1 MGEDS
6 LVSMQFPS
14 GETPSPSQVP
24 SPPSASQSSAAD
36 DAGSRGHRAS
46 SSGSHSAAPFSI
58 PGVRITSVLGHGG
71 FATVYAGVQDSLQ
84 RPVAVKVDSRPLDD
98 PRNERRFMREVQ
110 AASRISGHPH
120 VVSLVDTGKLPDLRP
135 YLVMELCAGGSLYDL
150 VSRGPTPASDA
161 VALVEAA
168 ASALGA
174 AHAAGVMH
182 RDVKP
187 ANILLDSYGSPRL
200 SDFGIASVQR
210 EGQDP
215 TVTLECLTPDFAAP
229 EAFML
234 AGPGPEGDVWSMGA
248 VLFALL
254 TGRGPRRG
262 PDGVQRSL
270 PEIVRSLDE
279 PLNLNDPNVP
289 ELLLPV
295 LSKAMAPDP
304 RDRYRNGTELT
315 DALGQVRE
323 HLGTG
328 NLAVGGPVTS
338 LQLVD
343 AGLVPSPA
351 PSASGHSAGS
361 VSSGGPVSPSSGYPP
376 MTSSAVS
383 GPSAGSAH
391 SARSARSA
399 QSAPSAD
406 SGRPG
411 HYEQLS
417 MPVSSP
423 ESVNVSPGRS
433 AGTGAG
439 RSNRL
444 TTRER
449 RQIGLRAGFVG
460 AVVGLVIGLGAG
472 WMAGVWLA
480 PTVSTVRAD
489 SSAGATGSGAGAS
502 AQSSSSGQD
511 VASTPP
517 HPVGTC
523 LAGTTSISGQTTAR
537 KVDCNEPHSW
547 EVYQVGTLAES
558 TSGSTDDDLAS
569 DPNVQST
576 CTSQA
581 AQQYGAANPS
591 TSVLGPGEA
600 GWNAGKRGF
609 SCIASDLKGGQR
621 TSSYAG

>member
-1 MGEDS
+1 M
-6 LVSMQFPS
+6 
-14 GETPSPSQVP
+14 
-24 SPPSASQSSAAD
+24 
-36 DAGSRGHRAS
+36 
-46 SSGSHSAAPFSI
+46 
-58 PGVRITSVLGHGG
+58 LGRGG
-71 FATVYAGVQDSLQ
+71 FATVYAGVQDSLE

-200 SDFGIASVQR
+200 SDFGIAAVQR

-234 AGPGPEGDVWSMGA
+234 ASPGPEGDVWSMGA

-270 PEIVRSLDE
+270 PEIVRSLDD
-279 PLNLNDPNVP
+279 PLDLTDPNVP
-289 ELLLPV
+289 EVLLP
-295 LSKAMAPDP
+295 LLGKAMAPDP
-304 RDRYRNGTELT
+304 KHRYRNGTELT
-315 DALGQVRE
+315 GALGQIRE
-323 HLGTG
+323 YLGTG

-338 LQLVD
+338 LRLVE
-343 AGLVPSPA
+343 AGLAPPPRSEEAGSPDSYA
-351 PSASGHSAGS
+351 PSSASQRAASDSVFPVRPAGS
-361 VSSGGPVSPSSGYPP
+361 SGSAASAPSIVSGGPE
-376 MTSSAVS
+376 
-383 GPSAGSAH
+383 
-391 SARSARSA
+391 RSEKALLNAPVSA
-399 QSAPSAD
+399 QRSQSLRL
-406 SGRPG
+406 SG
-411 HYEQLS
+411 
-417 MPVSSP
+417 
-423 ESVNVSPGRS
+423 
-433 AGTGAG
+433 
-439 RSNRL
+439 
-444 TTRER
+444 RER
-449 RQIGLRAGFVG
+449 RRITLRSAAIGAI
-460 AVVGLVIGLGAG
+460 VGLVVGLGAG
-472 WMAGVWLA
+472 WVAGARLA
-480 PTVSTVRAD
+480 PAASATRA
-489 SSAGATGSGAGAS
+489 SGAAS
-502 AQSSSSGQD
+502 QPSSSGQD
-511 VASTPP
+511 NASTPP

-537 KVDCNEPHSW
+537 KVSCNEPHSW

-558 TSGSTDDDLAS
+558 TSGSSDDDLAA
-569 DPNVQST
+569 DPNVQAT
-576 CTSQA
+576 CTAQA
-581 AQQYGAANPS
+581 AQQYGAADPS

-609 SCIASDLKGGQR
+609 SCIASDKGGQR

>member
-1 MGEDS
+1 MCDPESGSSASFHESPKMGEYS
-6 LVSMQFPS
+6 SVSMQFPS
-14 GETPSPSQVP
+14 GQASAPPWPAPP
-24 SPPSASQSSAAD
+24 SPPHSQAASPHSPAAAE
-36 DAGSRGHRAS
+36 AGSGG
-46 SSGSHSAAPFSI
+46 SSGSRSAAPFSI
-58 PGVRITSVLGHGG
+58 PGVRITSVLGRGG
-71 FATVYAGVQDSLQ
+71 FATVYAGVQDSLE

-200 SDFGIASVQR
+200 SDFGIAAVQR

-234 AGPGPEGDVWSMGA
+234 ASPGPEGDVWSMGA

-270 PEIVRSLDE
+270 PEIVRSLDN
-279 PLNLNDPNVP
+279 PLNLTDPNVP
-289 ELLLPV
+289 ELLLPI

-304 RDRYRNGTELT
+304 THRFRNGTELT
-315 DALGQVRE
+315 EALGQIRE
-323 HLGTG
+323 ALGTG
-328 NLAVGGPVTS
+328 NLAVRGPVTS
-338 LQLVD
+338 LRLVEAGLAPPPRSEEAGSPSSYAPSSASQWAPSD
-343 AGLVPSPA
+343 SVFPVRPTGSSGSAASAPSIVSGGLERSDKALLNAPVSAQRSQSLRLSGRERRRITLRSAAVGAVAGLV
-351 PSASGHSAGS
+351 
-361 VSSGGPVSPSSGYPP
+361 V
-376 MTSSAVS
+376 
-383 GPSAGSAH
+383 
-391 SARSARSA
+391 
-399 QSAPSAD
+399 
-406 SGRPG
+406 
-411 HYEQLS
+411 
-417 MPVSSP
+417 
-423 ESVNVSPGRS
+423 
-433 AGTGAG
+433 
-439 RSNRL
+439 
-444 TTRER
+444 
-449 RQIGLRAGFVG
+449 
-460 AVVGLVIGLGAG
+460 GLGAG
-472 WMAGVWLA
+472 WVAGARLA
-480 PTVSTVRAD
+480 PAAS
-489 SSAGATGSGAGAS
+489 ATGPSGAVS
-502 AQSSSSGQD
+502 QPSSSGQD
-511 VASTPP
+511 NASTPP
-517 HPVGTC
+517 YPVGTC

-537 KVDCNEPHSW
+537 KVSCNEPHSW

-558 TSGSTDDDLAS
+558 TSGSSDDDLAA
-569 DPNVQST
+569 DPNVQAT
-576 CTSQA
+576 CTAQA
-581 AQQYGAANPS
+581 AQQYGAADPS

-609 SCIASDLKGGQR
+609 SCIASDKDGQR

>member
-1 MGEDS
+1 
-6 LVSMQFPS
+6 MQFPS
-14 GETPSPSQVP
+14 GETAPSSQ
-24 SPPSASQSSAAD
+24 PPSASQSSAAPTT
-36 DAGSRGHRAS
+36 GSRR
-46 SSGSHSAAPFSI
+46 SGNEHSAAPFSV
-58 PGVRITSVLGHGG
+58 PGVRITSVLGRGG
-71 FATVYAGVQDSLQ
+71 FATVYAGVQDSLE

-150 VSRGPTPASDA
+150 VSRGSTPASDA

-234 AGPGPEGDVWSMGA
+234 TSPGPEGDVWSMGA
-248 VLFALL
+248 VLFSLL

-270 PEIVRSLDE
+270 PEIVRSLDA
-279 PLNLNDPNVP
+279 PLNLSDPNVP
-289 ELLLPV
+289 EILLPV

-304 RDRYRNGTELT
+304 ADRYRNGTELT
-315 DALGQVRE
+315 GALGQVRE
-323 HLGTG
+323 QLGTG

-338 LQLVD
+338 LQLVE
-343 AGLVPSPA
+343 AGLA
-351 PSASGHSAGS
+351 PPPGRNVSAQ
-361 VSSGGPVSPSSGYPP
+361 
-376 MTSSAVS
+376 
-383 GPSAGSAH
+383 
-391 SARSARSA
+391 SARSA
-399 QSAPSAD
+399 QSAPSSL
-406 SGRPG
+406 SGQLEY
-411 HYEQLS
+411 YEQSS

-423 ESVNVSPGRS
+423 DSLNASLSG
-433 AGTGAG
+433 AGVTGAG
-439 RSNRL
+439 RSIRI
-444 TTRER
+444 TKRER
-449 RQIGLRAGFVG
+449 RQIGLRAGIVG
-460 AVVGLVIGLGAG
+460 AVVGLVIGLVAG
-472 WMAGVWLA
+472 WMAGTWLA
-480 PTVSTVRAD
+480 PAVSTARTGA
-489 SSAGATGSGAGAS
+489 SAGASGAASGAGAS
-502 AQSSSSGQD
+502 HSSPSGQD
-511 VASTPP
+511 TSTPP

-523 LAGTTSISGQTTAR
+523 LAGTTSVSGQTTAR

-547 EVYQVGTLAES
+547 EVYEVGTLAES
-558 TSGSTDDDLAS
+558 TTGSSDDDLAA
-569 DPNVQST
+569 DPNVQNT

-581 AQQYGAANPS
+581 AKQYGAANPS

-600 GWNAGKRGF
+600 GWNAGRRGF

>member
-1 MGEDS
+1 M
-6 LVSMQFPS
+6 SMQSFS
-14 GETPSPSQVP
+14 GDPHP
-24 SPPSASQSSAAD
+24 PPSSVPHAASQAPVS
-36 DAGSRGHRAS
+36 AGSGPH
-46 SSGSHSAAPFSI
+46 GSAGTHSAAPFSI
-58 PGVRITSVLGHGG
+58 PGVRITSVLGRGG
-71 FATVYAGVQDSLQ
+71 FATVYAGVQDSLE
-84 RPVAVKVDSRPLDD
+84 RPVAIKVDSRPLDD

-182 RDVKP
+182 RDIKP

-234 AGPGPEGDVWSMGA
+234 ASPGPEGDVWSMGA

-270 PEIVRSLDE
+270 PAIVRSLDE
-279 PLNLNDPNVP
+279 PLNLSDPNVP
-289 ELLLPV
+289 EILLPL
-295 LSKAMAPDP
+295 LSKAMAPEP

-315 DALGQVRE
+315 GALEQIRE
-323 HLGTG
+323 QLGTG
-328 NLAVGGPVTS
+328 NLAIGGPVTS
-338 LQLVD
+338 LQLVE
-343 AGLVPSPA
+343 AGLVPQSGRSV
-351 PSASGHSAGS
+351 SARSAGS
-361 VSSGGPVSPSSGYPP
+361 ASPGSPLSPPSGYL
-376 MTSSAVS
+376 SGASGALS
-383 GPSAGSAH
+383 GPSAGSSH
-391 SARSARSA
+391 SA
-399 QSAPSAD
+399 QSAPSAI
-406 SGRPG
+406 SGYLERYDQSP
-411 HYEQLS
+411 
-417 MPVSSP
+417 MPMSSP
-423 ESVNVSPGRS
+423 DSLNASSSGSVRV
-433 AGTGAG
+433 GAG
-439 RSNRL
+439 RSLRL
-444 TTRER
+444 TARER
-449 RQIGLRAGFVG
+449 RQISLRAGAVG
-460 AVVGLVIGLGAG
+460 AIVGLVIGLGSGWIAG
-472 WMAGVWLA
+472 AWLA
-480 PTVSTVRAD
+480 PAVTTAKAGSST
-489 SSAGATGSGAGAS
+489 GTS
-502 AQSSSSGQD
+502 AQSSPSGHN

-523 LAGTTSISGQTTAR
+523 LAGTPSVSGQTTAR

-558 TSGSTDDDLAS
+558 TSGSSDDDLAS
-569 DPNVQST
+569 DPNVQAT

-600 GWNAGKRGF
+600 GWSSGERGF

>member
-1 MGEDS
+1 MGEYS
-6 LVSMQFPS
+6 SVSMQFPS
-14 GETPSPSQVP
+14 GGALPPHLAPSPALP
-24 SPPSASQSSAAD
+24 SSAPSQAPSSHSPHSPAA
-36 DAGSRGHRAS
+36 AGTG
-46 SSGSHSAAPFSI
+46 SGGSDGSGSAAPFSI
-58 PGVRITSVLGHGG
+58 PGVRITSVLGRGG
-71 FATVYAGVQDSLQ
+71 FATVYAGVQDSLE

-234 AGPGPEGDVWSMGA
+234 ASPGPEGDVWSMGA

-270 PEIVRSLDE
+270 PEIVRSLDD
-279 PLNLNDPNVP
+279 PLDLNDPNVP
-289 ELLLPV
+289 EILLPI

-304 RDRYRNGTELT
+304 QHRYRNGTELT
-315 DALGQVRE
+315 GALGQIRE

-328 NLAVGGPVTS
+328 NLAIGGPVTS
-338 LQLVD
+338 LQLVE
-343 AGLVPSPA
+343 AGLVPLPSGQQAGSPDSYA
-351 PSASGHSAGS
+351 PSGASQWASSDS
-361 VSSGGPVSPSSGYPP
+361 VFPVRATGSSG
-376 MTSSAVS
+376 SAASAASIVS
-383 GPSAGSAH
+383 GGLEHSEKALMNAPIPAQPS
-391 SARSARSA
+391 
-399 QSAPSAD
+399 QSM
-406 SGRPG
+406 R
-411 HYEQLS
+411 LS
-417 MPVSSP
+417 
-423 ESVNVSPGRS
+423 N
-433 AGTGAG
+433 
-439 RSNRL
+439 
-444 TTRER
+444 RER
-449 RQIGLRAGFVG
+449 RQIGLRSAAIG
-460 AVVGLVIGLGAG
+460 AVIGLVVGLSAG
-472 WMAGVWLA
+472 WVAGARLA
-480 PTVSTVRAD
+480 PAA
-489 SSAGATGSGAGAS
+489 SAAGAS
-502 AQSSSSGQD
+502 SGTTASGAVSQSSSSGQD
-511 VASTPP
+511 NASVPP

-537 KVDCNEPHSW
+537 KASCNEPHSW

-558 TSGSTDDDLAS
+558 TSGSSDDDLAA
-569 DPNVQST
+569 DPNVQAT
-576 CTSQA
+576 CTAQA
-581 AQQYGAANPS
+581 AQQYGAADPN

-609 SCIASDLKGGQR
+609 SCIASDKSGQR
-621 TSSYAG
+621 TSPYPG

>member
-1 MGEDS
+1 MPRHGTDCAIQIRVVGVLSRFPKMGKMGEYS
-6 LVSMQFPS
+6 SVSMQFPS
-14 GETPSPSQVP
+14 GQAPPPLASSPTP
-24 SPPSASQSSAAD
+24 PPPAPSQSSSSRSPAP
-36 DAGSRGHRAS
+36 AGTGSGG

-58 PGVRITSVLGHGG
+58 PGVRITSVLGRGG
-71 FATVYAGVQDSLQ
+71 FATVYAGVQDSLE

-161 VALVEAA
+161 VALVEAV

-182 RDVKP
+182 RDIKP

-200 SDFGIASVQR
+200 SDFGIAAVQR

-234 AGPGPEGDVWSMGA
+234 ASPGPEGDVWSMGA

-270 PEIVRSLDE
+270 PEIVRSLDD
-279 PLNLNDPNVP
+279 PLDLSDPHVP
-289 ELLLPV
+289 EVLLPL

-304 RDRYRNGTELT
+304 QHRFRNGTELT
-315 DALGQVRE
+315 GALGQLRE
-323 HLGTG
+323 QLGTG

-338 LQLVD
+338 LRLVE
-343 AGLVPSPA
+343 AGLAPPPLDQRAGSPDSHALRGGPQWSSDSVFPVRAAGSPGSAASVVSGGLERSEKVLTNA
-351 PSASGHSAGS
+351 PS
-361 VSSGGPVSPSSGYPP
+361 
-376 MTSSAVS
+376 
-383 GPSAGSAH
+383 
-391 SARSARSA
+391 SA
-399 QSAPSAD
+399 QPSQ
-406 SGRPG
+406 SLR
-411 HYEQLS
+411 LS
-417 MPVSSP
+417 SS
-423 ESVNVSPGRS
+423 
-433 AGTGAG
+433 
-439 RSNRL
+439 
-444 TTRER
+444 ER
-449 RQIGLRAGFVG
+449 RHVGLRSGAIG
-460 AVVGLVIGLGAG
+460 AVVGLILGLSAG
-472 WMAGVWLA
+472 WVVGARLA
-480 PTVSTVRAD
+480 PAVSATRA
-489 SSAGATGSGAGAS
+489 SAGATASGAAS
-502 AQSSSSGQD
+502 QPSSSGQGN
-511 VASTPP
+511 ASTPP

-537 KVDCNEPHSW
+537 KVSCNEPHSW

-558 TSGSTDDDLAS
+558 TPGSSDDDLAA
-569 DPNVQST
+569 DPNVQAT
-576 CTSQA
+576 CTSEA
-581 AQQYGAANPS
+581 AQQYGASDPS

-609 SCIASDLKGGQR
+609 SCIASDKGGQR

>member
-1 MGEDS
+1 M
-6 LVSMQFPS
+6 
-14 GETPSPSQVP
+14 
-24 SPPSASQSSAAD
+24 
-36 DAGSRGHRAS
+36 
-46 SSGSHSAAPFSI
+46 
-58 PGVRITSVLGHGG
+58 RITSVLGRGG

-168 ASALGA
+168 SSALGA

-289 ELLLPV
+289 EILLPV

-304 RDRYRNGTELT
+304 QDRYRNGIELT
-315 DALGQVRE
+315 EALGQIRE
-323 HLGTG
+323 QLGTG
-328 NLAVGGPVTS
+328 DLAVGGPVTS
-338 LQLVD
+338 LQLVE
-343 AGLVPSPA
+343 AGLVPA
-351 PSASGHSAGS
+351 PTHSAAGHSAGS
-361 VSSGGPVSPSSGYPP
+361 VSPGSPSGSSGAHPP
-376 MTSSAVS
+376 VASSALS
-383 GPSAGSAH
+383 GPSAGSAQ
-391 SARSARSA
+391 AARSA
-399 QSAPSAD
+399 QSAPSAISD
-406 SGRPG
+406 
-411 HYEQLS
+411 QLERYAQS
-417 MPVSSP
+417 PMPVSSP
-423 ESVNVSPGRS
+423 ESLNVSPSGSAAPENGRPV
-433 AGTGAG
+433 
-439 RSNRL
+439 RL

-449 RQIGLRAGFVG
+449 RRIGLRAGFVG

-472 WMAGVWLA
+472 WMAGTWMA
-480 PTVSTVRAD
+480 PTVSTVRA
-489 SSAGATGSGAGAS
+489 GSS

-511 VASTPP
+511 IVSTPP

-523 LAGTTSISGQTTAR
+523 LAGTTSVSGQTTAK

-547 EVYQVGTLAES
+547 EVYRVGTLAES
-558 TSGSTDDDLAS
+558 TSGSSDDDLAS
-569 DPNVQST
+569 DPNVQAT
-576 CTSQA
+576 CTSEA

-600 GWNAGKRGF
+600 GWNAGQRGF

>member
-1 MGEDS
+1 M
-6 LVSMQFPS
+6 
-14 GETPSPSQVP
+14 
-24 SPPSASQSSAAD
+24 
-36 DAGSRGHRAS
+36 DAGSRGS
-46 SSGSHSAAPFSI
+46 SGVPSGSHSAAPFSI
-58 PGVRITSVLGHGG
+58 PGVRITSVLGRGG

-168 ASALGA
+168 SSALGA

-289 ELLLPV
+289 EILLPV

-304 RDRYRNGTELT
+304 QDRYRNGIELT
-315 DALGQVRE
+315 EALGQIRE
-323 HLGTG
+323 QLGTG
-328 NLAVGGPVTS
+328 DLAVGGPVTS
-338 LQLVD
+338 LQLVE
-343 AGLVPSPA
+343 AGLVPA
-351 PSASGHSAGS
+351 PTHSAAGHSAGS
-361 VSSGGPVSPSSGYPP
+361 VSPGSPSGSSGAHPP
-376 MTSSAVS
+376 VASSALS
-383 GPSAGSAH
+383 GPSAGSAQ
-391 SARSARSA
+391 AARSA
-399 QSAPSAD
+399 QSAPSAISD
-406 SGRPG
+406 
-411 HYEQLS
+411 QLERYAQS
-417 MPVSSP
+417 PMPVSSP
-423 ESVNVSPGRS
+423 ESLNVSPSGSAAPENGRPV
-433 AGTGAG
+433 
-439 RSNRL
+439 RL

-449 RQIGLRAGFVG
+449 RRIGLRAGFVG

-472 WMAGVWLA
+472 WMAGTWMA
-480 PTVSTVRAD
+480 PTVSTVRA
-489 SSAGATGSGAGAS
+489 GSS

-511 VASTPP
+511 IVSTPP

-523 LAGTTSISGQTTAR
+523 LAGTTSVSGQTTAK

-547 EVYQVGTLAES
+547 EVYRVGTLAES
-558 TSGSTDDDLAS
+558 TSGSSDDDLAS
-569 DPNVQST
+569 DPNVQAT
-576 CTSQA
+576 CTSEA

-600 GWNAGKRGF
+600 GWNAGQRGF

>member
-1 MGEDS
+1 M
-6 LVSMQFPS
+6 
-14 GETPSPSQVP
+14 
-24 SPPSASQSSAAD
+24 
-36 DAGSRGHRAS
+36 
-46 SSGSHSAAPFSI
+46 
-58 PGVRITSVLGHGG
+58 LGRGG
-71 FATVYAGVQDSLQ
+71 FATVYAGVQDSLE

-210 EGQDP
+210 AGQDP

-234 AGPGPEGDVWSMGA
+234 ASPGPEGDVWSMGA

-270 PEIVRSLDE
+270 PAIVRSLDE
-279 PLNLNDPNVP
+279 PLNLSDPNVP
-289 ELLLPV
+289 EILLPL
-295 LSKAMAPDP
+295 LSKAMAPEP
-304 RDRYRNGTELT
+304 RDRYRNGAELT
-315 DALGQVRE
+315 GALEQVRE
-323 HLGTG
+323 QLGTG
-328 NLAVGGPVTS
+328 NLAIGGPVTS
-338 LQLVD
+338 LQLVE
-343 AGLVPSPA
+343 AGLVPLSNRGV
-351 PSASGHSAGS
+351 SARSAGS
-361 VSSGGPVSPSSGYPP
+361 TSPGSPGGPPSGYLSGA
-376 MTSSAVS
+376 SSALS
-383 GPSAGSAH
+383 GSSAD
-391 SARSARSA
+391 SARSA
-399 QSAPSAD
+399 QSAPSAV
-406 SGRPG
+406 SGYLERYDQSP
-411 HYEQLS
+411 
-417 MPVSSP
+417 MPMSSP
-423 ESVNVSPGRS
+423 DSLSASPSGSVQV
-433 AGTGAG
+433 GAG
-439 RSNRL
+439 QSLRL

-449 RQIGLRAGFVG
+449 RQISLRAGAVG
-460 AVVGLVIGLGAG
+460 AIVGLVIGLGAG
-472 WMAGVWLA
+472 WIAGAWLA
-480 PTVSTVRAD
+480 PALTTARAGSST
-489 SSAGATGSGAGAS
+489 GTS
-502 AQSSSSGQD
+502 AQSSPSGQD

-523 LAGTTSISGQTTAR
+523 LAGTTSVSGQTTAR
-537 KVDCNEPHSW
+537 KVDCSEPHSW

-558 TSGSTDDDLAS
+558 TSGSSDDDLAS
-569 DPNVQST
+569 DPNVQAT

-600 GWNAGKRGF
+600 GWNAGERGF

-621 TSSYAG
+621 TSSYAS

>member
-1 MGEDS
+1 M
-6 LVSMQFPS
+6 SMQSSS
-14 GETPSPSQVP
+14 GEPHPPSPSVP
-24 SPPSASQSSAAD
+24 HSASQPPVS
-36 DAGSRGHRAS
+36 AGSGPRGSA
-46 SSGSHSAAPFSI
+46 GAHSAAPVSI
-58 PGVRITSVLGHGG
+58 PGVRITSVLGRGG
-71 FATVYAGVQDSLQ
+71 FATVYAGVQDSLE

-120 VVSLVDTGKLPDLRP
+120 VVSLVDTGKLLDQRP

-161 VALVEAA
+161 VALAEAA

-210 EGQDP
+210 AGQDP

-234 AGPGPEGDVWSMGA
+234 ASPGPEGDVWSMGA

-270 PEIVRSLDE
+270 PAIVRSLDE
-279 PLNLNDPNVP
+279 PLNLSDPNVP
-289 ELLLPV
+289 EILLPL
-295 LSKAMAPDP
+295 LSKAMAPEP
-304 RDRYRNGTELT
+304 RDRYRNGAELT
-315 DALGQVRE
+315 GALEQVRE
-323 HLGTG
+323 QLGTG
-328 NLAVGGPVTS
+328 NLAIGGPVTS
-338 LQLVD
+338 LQLVE
-343 AGLVPSPA
+343 AGLVPLSNRGV
-351 PSASGHSAGS
+351 SAR
-361 VSSGGPVSPSSGYPP
+361 
-376 MTSSAVS
+376 
-383 GPSAGSAH
+383 SAGSASPGSPDGPPSGYLSGAS
-391 SARSARSA
+391 SALSGSSADSARSA
-399 QSAPSAD
+399 QSAPSAV
-406 SGRPG
+406 SGYLERYDQSP
-411 HYEQLS
+411 
-417 MPVSSP
+417 MPMSSP
-423 ESVNVSPGRS
+423 DSLNASPSGSVQV
-433 AGTGAG
+433 GAG
-439 RSNRL
+439 QSLRL

-449 RQIGLRAGFVG
+449 RQISLRAGAVG
-460 AVVGLVIGLGAG
+460 AIVGLVIGLGAG
-472 WMAGVWLA
+472 WIAGAWLA
-480 PTVSTVRAD
+480 PALTTARAGSST
-489 SSAGATGSGAGAS
+489 GTS
-502 AQSSSSGQD
+502 AQSSPSGQD

-523 LAGTTSISGQTTAR
+523 LAGTTSVSGQTTAR
-537 KVDCNEPHSW
+537 KVDCSEPHSW

-558 TSGSTDDDLAS
+558 TSGSSDDDLAS
-569 DPNVQST
+569 DPNVQAT

-600 GWNAGKRGF
+600 GWSAGERGF

-621 TSSYAG
+621 TSSYAS

>member
-1 MGEDS
+1 
-6 LVSMQFPS
+6 
-14 GETPSPSQVP
+14 
-24 SPPSASQSSAAD
+24 
-36 DAGSRGHRAS
+36 
-46 SSGSHSAAPFSI
+46 
-58 PGVRITSVLGHGG
+58 
-71 FATVYAGVQDSLQ
+71 VQDSLE

-120 VVSLVDTGKLPDLRP
+120 VVSLVDTGKLLDQRP

-161 VALVEAA
+161 VALAEAA

-210 EGQDP
+210 AGQDP

-234 AGPGPEGDVWSMGA
+234 ASPGPEGDVWSMGA

-270 PEIVRSLDE
+270 PAIVRSLDE
-279 PLNLNDPNVP
+279 PLNLSDPNVP
-289 ELLLPV
+289 EILLPL
-295 LSKAMAPDP
+295 LSKAMAPEP
-304 RDRYRNGTELT
+304 RDRYRNGAELT
-315 DALGQVRE
+315 GALEQVRE
-323 HLGTG
+323 QLGTG
-328 NLAVGGPVTS
+328 NLAIGGPVTS
-338 LQLVD
+338 LQLVE
-343 AGLVPSPA
+343 AGLVPLSNRGV
-351 PSASGHSAGS
+351 SAR
-361 VSSGGPVSPSSGYPP
+361 
-376 MTSSAVS
+376 
-383 GPSAGSAH
+383 SAGSASPGSPDGPPSGYLSGAS
-391 SARSARSA
+391 SALFGSSADSARSA
-399 QSAPSAD
+399 QSAPSAI
-406 SGRPG
+406 SGYLERYDQSP
-411 HYEQLS
+411 
-417 MPVSSP
+417 MPMSSP
-423 ESVNVSPGRS
+423 DSLNASPSGSVQV
-433 AGTGAG
+433 GAG
-439 RSNRL
+439 QSLRL

-449 RQIGLRAGFVG
+449 RQISLRAGAVG
-460 AVVGLVIGLGAG
+460 AIVGLVIGLGSGWIAG
-472 WMAGVWLA
+472 AWLA
-480 PTVSTVRAD
+480 PALTTARAGSST
-489 SSAGATGSGAGAS
+489 GTS
-502 AQSSSSGQD
+502 AQSSPSGQD

-523 LAGTTSISGQTTAR
+523 LAGTTSVSGQTTAR
-537 KVDCNEPHSW
+537 KVDCSEPHSW

-558 TSGSTDDDLAS
+558 TSGSSDDDLAS
-569 DPNVQST
+569 DPNVQAT

-600 GWNAGKRGF
+600 GWNAGERGF

-621 TSSYAG
+621 TSSYAS

>member
-1 MGEDS
+1 M
-6 LVSMQFPS
+6 SMQFSS
-14 GETPSPSQVP
+14 GEAPPP
-24 SPPSASQSSAAD
+24 APPPPAPPPPPSANQMSASAASGPRES
-36 DAGSRGHRAS
+36 AGT
-46 SSGSHSAAPFSI
+46 HSAAPFSI
-58 PGVRITSVLGHGG
+58 PGVRIKAVLGRGG
-71 FATVYAGVQDSLQ
+71 FATVYAGVQDSLE

-161 VALVEAA
+161 VALAEAA
-168 ASALGA
+168 ASALSA

-270 PEIVRSLDE
+270 PAIVRSLDE

-304 RDRYRNGTELT
+304 KDRYRNGAELT
-315 DALGQVRE
+315 NALGQVRDQ
-323 HLGTG
+323 LGTG
-328 NLAVGGPVTS
+328 DLAVGGPVTS
-338 LQLVD
+338 LQLVE
-343 AGLVPSPA
+343 AGLA
-351 PSASGHSAGS
+351 PPPPDHKAAAGSAGS
-361 VSSGGPVSPSSGYPP
+361 GSSPLSL
-376 MTSSAVS
+376 SSAHLPGASSALS
-383 GPSAGSAH
+383 GSSAGSAH
-391 SARSARSA
+391 SARSA
-399 QSAPSAD
+399 APAA
-406 SGRPG
+406 PG
-411 HYEQLS
+411 WLEQYEQPP
-417 MPVSSP
+417 MPMASPDSLNASASSP
-423 ESVNVSPGRS
+423 VA
-433 AGTGAG
+433 AGTS
-439 RSNRL
+439 RSLRL
-444 TTRER
+444 TARER
-449 RQIGLRAGFVG
+449 RQISLRAGALG
-460 AVVGLVIGLGAG
+460 AAAGLFIGLGTA
-472 WMAGVWLA
+472 WLA
-480 PTVSTVRAD
+480 GAWLTPTTGTDGTGST
-489 SSAGATGSGAGAS
+489 GATGAASGAGALTTS
-502 AQSSSSGQD
+502 PTASDQD
-511 VASTPP
+511 VASIPP
-517 HPVGTC
+517 HPVGSC
-523 LAGTTSISGQTTAR
+523 LTGTTSISGQTTAR

-558 TSGSTDDDLAS
+558 TTGSSDDDLAS
-569 DPNVQST
+569 DPNVRST
-576 CTSQA
+576 CTPEA
-581 AQQYGAANPS
+581 AQQYGAVNPS

-600 GWNAGKRGF
+600 GWNAGRRGF
-609 SCIASDLKGGQR
+609 SCIAADQKGGQR
-621 TSSYAG
+621 TSSYAS

>member
-1 MGEDS
+1 M
-6 LVSMQFPS
+6 
-14 GETPSPSQVP
+14 
-24 SPPSASQSSAAD
+24 
-36 DAGSRGHRAS
+36 
-46 SSGSHSAAPFSI
+46 
-58 PGVRITSVLGHGG
+58 LGRGG
-71 FATVYAGVQDSLQ
+71 FATVYAGVQDSLE

-210 EGQDP
+210 AGQDP

-234 AGPGPEGDVWSMGA
+234 ASPGPEGDVWSMGA

-270 PEIVRSLDE
+270 PAIVRSLDE
-279 PLNLNDPNVP
+279 PLNLSDPNVP
-289 ELLLPV
+289 EILLPL
-295 LSKAMAPDP
+295 LSKAMAPEP
-304 RDRYRNGTELT
+304 RDRYRNGAELT
-315 DALGQVRE
+315 GALEQVRE
-323 HLGTG
+323 QLGTG
-328 NLAVGGPVTS
+328 NLAIGGPVTS
-338 LQLVD
+338 LQLVE
-343 AGLVPSPA
+343 AGLVPLSNRGV
-351 PSASGHSAGS
+351 SARSAGS
-361 VSSGGPVSPSSGYPP
+361 TSPGSPDGPPSGYLSGA
-376 MTSSAVS
+376 SSALS
-383 GPSAGSAH
+383 GSSAD
-391 SARSARSA
+391 SARSA
-399 QSAPSAD
+399 QSAPSAV
-406 SGRPG
+406 SGYLERYDQSP
-411 HYEQLS
+411 
-417 MPVSSP
+417 MPMSSP
-423 ESVNVSPGRS
+423 DSLNASPSGSVQL
-433 AGTGAG
+433 GAG
-439 RSNRL
+439 QSLRL

-449 RQIGLRAGFVG
+449 RQISLRAGAVG
-460 AVVGLVIGLGAG
+460 AIVGLVIGLGAG
-472 WMAGVWLA
+472 WIAGAWLA
-480 PTVSTVRAD
+480 PALTTARAGSST
-489 SSAGATGSGAGAS
+489 GTS
-502 AQSSSSGQD
+502 AQSSPSGQD

-523 LAGTTSISGQTTAR
+523 LAGTTSVSGQTTAR
-537 KVDCNEPHSW
+537 KVDCSEPHSW

-558 TSGSTDDDLAS
+558 TSGSSDDDLAS
-569 DPNVQST
+569 DPNVQAT

-600 GWNAGKRGF
+600 GWNAGERGF

-621 TSSYAG
+621 TSSYAS

>member
-1 MGEDS
+1 M
-6 LVSMQFPS
+6 SMQFSS
-14 GETPSPSQVP
+14 GDAPPP
-24 SPPSASQSSAAD
+24 PAPPPPPSANQLSASSA
-36 DAGSRGHRAS
+36 
-46 SSGSHSAAPFSI
+46 SGPRESTSTHSAAPFSI
-58 PGVRITSVLGHGG
+58 PGVRIKSVLGRGG
-71 FATVYAGVQDSLQ
+71 FATVYAGVQDSLE

-150 VSRGPTPASDA
+150 VSRGTTPASDA

-168 ASALGA
+168 ASALSA

-182 RDVKP
+182 RDIKP

-234 AGPGPEGDVWSMGA
+234 ASPGPEGDVWSMGA

-270 PEIVRSLDE
+270 PAIVRSLDE

-304 RDRYRNGTELT
+304 KDRYRNGTELT
-315 DALGQVRE
+315 NALGQVRDQ
-323 HLGTG
+323 LGTG
-328 NLAVGGPVTS
+328 DLAVGGPVTS
-338 LQLVD
+338 LQLVE
-343 AGLVPSPA
+343 AGLA
-351 PSASGHSAGS
+351 PPPPDHGVSDSAGS
-361 VSSGGPVSPSSGYPP
+361 GSSPLNLSNTHLPG
-376 MTSSAVS
+376 VS
-383 GPSAGSAH
+383 GALSGSSAGSAH
-391 SARSARSA
+391 SARSA
-399 QSAPSAD
+399 APAA
-406 SGRPG
+406 SGWL
-411 HYEQLS
+411 EQHEQPP
-417 MPVSSP
+417 MPMA
-423 ESVNVSPGRS
+423 SPGS
-433 AGTGAG
+433 LNASANSPIAAGTG
-439 RSNRL
+439 RSLRL
-444 TTRER
+444 TARER
-449 RQIGLRAGFVG
+449 RQIGLRAGALG
-460 AVVGLVIGLGAG
+460 AAAGLFIGLGA
-472 WMAGVWLA
+472 AWLTGIWLT
-480 PTVSTVRAD
+480 PTT
-489 SSAGATGSGAGAS
+489 GATGAASSTEAS
-502 AQSSSSGQD
+502 AGHTSSGQD

-517 HPVGTC
+517 HPVGSC
-523 LAGTTSISGQTTAR
+523 LTGTTSISGQTTAR

-547 EVYQVGTLAES
+547 EVFQVGTLAES
-558 TSGSTDDDLAS
+558 TTGSSDDDLAS
-569 DPNVQST
+569 DPNVRST
-576 CTSQA
+576 CTPEA
-581 AQQYGAANPS
+581 AQQYGAVNPS

-609 SCIASDLKGGQR
+609 SCIASDQKGGQR
-621 TSSYAG
+621 TSSYAS

>member
-1 MGEDS
+1 MRSGSRSPASFHDSPKMGEYS
-6 LVSMQFPS
+6 SVSMQFPS
-14 GETPSPSQVP
+14 GQASAPPCP
-24 SPPSASQSSAAD
+24 ASPPPPSSQASASHSPAAAG
-36 DAGSRGHRAS
+36 AGSGS
-46 SSGSHSAAPFSI
+46 SSGSRSAAPFSI
-58 PGVRITSVLGHGG
+58 PGVRITSVLGRGG
-71 FATVYAGVQDSLQ
+71 FATVYAGVQDSLE

-174 AHAAGVMH
+174 AHAAGVTH

-200 SDFGIASVQR
+200 SDFGIAAVQR

-234 AGPGPEGDVWSMGA
+234 ASPGPEGDVWSMGA

-262 PDGVQRSL
+262 RDGVQRSL
-270 PEIVRSLDE
+270 PEIVRSLDD
-279 PLNLNDPNVP
+279 PLDLTDPNVP
-289 ELLLPV
+289 EILLPI

-304 RDRYRNGTELT
+304 THRYRNGTELT
-315 DALGQVRE
+315 GALGQIRE
-323 HLGTG
+323 ALGTG

-338 LQLVD
+338 LRLVE
-343 AGLVPSPA
+343 AGLAPPPHSEEAGSPDSYA
-351 PSASGHSAGS
+351 PSGASQWAASDS
-361 VSSGGPVSPSSGYPP
+361 VFPVRPTGSSG
-376 MTSSAVS
+376 SA
-383 GPSAGSAH
+383 A
-391 SARSARSA
+391 
-399 QSAPSAD
+399 SAPSIV
-406 SGRPG
+406 SGGLERSDKALLNAPVSAQQSQSL
-411 HYEQLS
+411 QLS
-417 MPVSSP
+417 S
-423 ESVNVSPGRS
+423 
-433 AGTGAG
+433 
-439 RSNRL
+439 
-444 TTRER
+444 RER
-449 RQIGLRAGFVG
+449 RRTALRSAAIG
-460 AVVGLVIGLGAG
+460 AVVGLVVGLSAG
-472 WMAGVWLA
+472 WVAGARLA
-480 PTVSTVRAD
+480 PAASATRA
-489 SSAGATGSGAGAS
+489 SGAVS
-502 AQSSSSGQD
+502 QPSSSSQD
-511 VASTPP
+511 NSSTPP

-537 KVDCNEPHSW
+537 KVSCNEPHSW
-547 EVYQVGTLAES
+547 EVFQVGTLAES
-558 TSGSTDDDLAS
+558 TSGSSDDDLAA
-569 DPNVQST
+569 DPNVQAA
-576 CTSQA
+576 CTAQA
-581 AQQYGAANPS
+581 AQQYGASDPN

-609 SCIASDLKGGQR
+609 SCIASDKDGQR

>member
-1 MGEDS
+1 M
-6 LVSMQFPS
+6 SMQFSS
-14 GETPSPSQVP
+14 GDAPPP
-24 SPPSASQSSAAD
+24 PAPPPPPSANQLSASSA
-36 DAGSRGHRAS
+36 
-46 SSGSHSAAPFSI
+46 SGPRESTSTHSAAPFSI
-58 PGVRITSVLGHGG
+58 PGVRIKSVLGRGG
-71 FATVYAGVQDSLQ
+71 FATVYAGVQDSLE

-168 ASALGA
+168 ASALSA

-182 RDVKP
+182 RDIKP

-234 AGPGPEGDVWSMGA
+234 ASPGPEGDVWSMGA

-270 PEIVRSLDE
+270 PEIVRSLDD
-279 PLNLNDPNVP
+279 PLDLSDPHVP
-289 ELLLPV
+289 EVLLPL

-304 RDRYRNGTELT
+304 EHRFRDGTELT
-315 DALGQVRE
+315 GALGQIRE
-323 HLGTG
+323 QLGTG

-338 LQLVD
+338 LRLVE
-343 AGLVPSPA
+343 AGLA
-351 PSASGHSAGS
+351 PSQPDQRTGSPDSDARSVAAQRPSSDSVFPVRAAGS
-361 VSSGGPVSPSSGYPP
+361 S
-376 MTSSAVS
+376 
-383 GPSAGSAH
+383 GSA
-391 SARSARSA
+391 A
-399 QSAPSAD
+399 SAPSVV
-406 SGRPG
+406 SGGLEPSEKALVNAPASAQPSQSMR
-411 HYEQLS
+411 LS
-417 MPVSSP
+417 
-423 ESVNVSPGRS
+423 G
-433 AGTGAG
+433 
-439 RSNRL
+439 
-444 TTRER
+444 RER
-449 RQIGLRAGFVG
+449 RQAGLRSGAIG
-460 AVVGLVIGLGAG
+460 AVVGLVVGLSAG
-472 WMAGVWLA
+472 WVAGARLA
-480 PTVSTVRAD
+480 PA
-489 SSAGATGSGAGAS
+489 AS
-502 AQSSSSGQD
+502 ATRAPSAASQSSSSGQD
-511 VASTPP
+511 VVSTPP

-537 KVDCNEPHSW
+537 KVSCNEPHSW

-558 TSGSTDDDLAS
+558 TSGSSDDDLAA
-569 DPNVQST
+569 DLNVQAT
-576 CTSQA
+576 CTSEA
-581 AQQYGAANPS
+581 AQQYGASDPS

-609 SCIASDLKGGQR
+609 SCIASDKSGQR

>member
-1 MGEDS
+1 MGEYS
-6 LVSMQFPS
+6 SVSMQFPS
-14 GETPSPSQVP
+14 GQAPPP
-24 SPPSASQSSAAD
+24 PWPASPPPPLSQ
-36 DAGSRGHRAS
+36 AS
-46 SSGSHSAAPFSI
+46 SSHSPAAEGTGSAGSSGSRNAAPFSI
-58 PGVRITSVLGHGG
+58 PGVRITSVLGRGG
-71 FATVYAGVQDSLQ
+71 FATVYAGVQDSLE

-200 SDFGIASVQR
+200 SDFGIAAVQR

-234 AGPGPEGDVWSMGA
+234 ASPGPEGDVWSMGA

-270 PEIVRSLDE
+270 PEIVRSLDN
-279 PLNLNDPNVP
+279 PLNLTDPNVP
-289 ELLLPV
+289 ELLLPI
-295 LSKAMAPDP
+295 LSKAMDPDP
-304 RDRYRNGTELT
+304 THRFRNGTELT
-315 DALGQVRE
+315 EALGQIRE
-323 HLGTG
+323 ALGTG
-328 NLAVGGPVTS
+328 NLAVRGPVTS
-338 LQLVD
+338 LRLVEAGLAPPPRSEEAGSPSSYAPSSASQWAPSD
-343 AGLVPSPA
+343 SVFPVRPTGSSGSAASAPSIVSGGLDRSDKALLNAPVSAQRSQSLRLSGRERRRITLRSAAVGAVAGLV
-351 PSASGHSAGS
+351 
-361 VSSGGPVSPSSGYPP
+361 V
-376 MTSSAVS
+376 
-383 GPSAGSAH
+383 
-391 SARSARSA
+391 
-399 QSAPSAD
+399 
-406 SGRPG
+406 
-411 HYEQLS
+411 
-417 MPVSSP
+417 
-423 ESVNVSPGRS
+423 
-433 AGTGAG
+433 
-439 RSNRL
+439 
-444 TTRER
+444 
-449 RQIGLRAGFVG
+449 
-460 AVVGLVIGLGAG
+460 GLGAG
-472 WMAGVWLA
+472 WVAGARLA
-480 PTVSTVRAD
+480 PAAS
-489 SSAGATGSGAGAS
+489 ATGPSGAVS
-502 AQSSSSGQD
+502 QPSSSGQD
-511 VASTPP
+511 NASTPP
-517 HPVGTC
+517 YPVGTC

-537 KVDCNEPHSW
+537 KVSCNEPHSW
-547 EVYQVGTLAES
+547 EVYRVGTLAES
-558 TSGSTDDDLAS
+558 TSGSSDDDLAA
-569 DPNVQST
+569 DPNVQAT
-576 CTSQA
+576 CTVQA
-581 AQQYGAANPS
+581 AQQYGAADPS

-609 SCIASDLKGGQR
+609 SCIASDKGGQR

>member
-1 MGEDS
+1 M
-6 LVSMQFPS
+6 SMQSPS
-14 GETPSPSQVP
+14 GESPLPSPASAP
-24 SPPSASQSSAAD
+24 NAPSAGQASAVETP
-36 DAGSRGHRAS
+36 GSPG
-46 SSGSHSAAPFSI
+46 SGGTHSAAPFSL
-58 PGVRITSVLGHGG
+58 PGVRITSVLGRGG
-71 FATVYAGVQDSLQ
+71 FATVYAGVQDSLE

-135 YLVMELCAGGSLYDL
+135 YLVMELCSGGSLYDL

-161 VALVEAA
+161 VALVQAA

-174 AHAAGVMH
+174 AHAAGVTH

-234 AGPGPEGDVWSMGA
+234 ARPGPEGDVWSMGA

-254 TGRGPRRG
+254 TGRSPRRG

-289 ELLLPV
+289 DLLLPV

-304 RDRYRNGTELT
+304 KDRFRNGAELT
-315 DALGQVRE
+315 SALERLRE
-323 HLGTG
+323 QLGTG

-343 AGLVPSPA
+343 AGLASPSGHRA
-351 PSASGHSAGS
+351 VGSIGSNSLAGALSQPSAD
-361 VSSGGPVSPSSGYPP
+361 
-376 MTSSAVS
+376 
-383 GPSAGSAH
+383 
-391 SARSARSA
+391 SARSAHSVRSA
-399 QSAPSAD
+399 
-406 SGRPG
+406 
-411 HYEQLS
+411 
-417 MPVSSP
+417 VS
-423 ESVNVSPGRS
+423 VD
-433 AGTGAG
+433 
-439 RSNRL
+439 SNRL
-444 TTRER
+444 EHSGGAPMLLSSPDSFPLNSPASVDTSASLRLSTRER
-449 RQIGLRAGFVG
+449 RQIGLRVG
-460 AVVGLVIGLGAG
+460 AVGTVVGLVIGLGAG
-472 WMAGVWLA
+472 WMAGARLA
-480 PTVSTVRAD
+480 HTAGTAG
-489 SSAGATGSGAGAS
+489 AGATAAAS
-502 AQSSSSGQD
+502 APGSSSPPSPSNQD
-511 VASTPP
+511 IVSTPP

-523 LAGTTSISGQTTAR
+523 LAGTTSISGQTTAK
-537 KVDCNEPHSW
+537 KVDCDEPHSW
-547 EVYQVGTLAES
+547 EVYQVGTLAET
-558 TSGSTDDDLAS
+558 TSGSSDDDLAS
-569 DPNVQST
+569 DPNVQAT

>member
-1 MGEDS
+1 
-6 LVSMQFPS
+6 
-14 GETPSPSQVP
+14 
-24 SPPSASQSSAAD
+24 
-36 DAGSRGHRAS
+36 
-46 SSGSHSAAPFSI
+46 
-58 PGVRITSVLGHGG
+58 
-71 FATVYAGVQDSLQ
+71 VQDSLE

-120 VVSLVDTGKLPDLRP
+120 VVSLVDTGKLLDQRP

-161 VALVEAA
+161 VALAEAA

-210 EGQDP
+210 AGQDP

-234 AGPGPEGDVWSMGA
+234 ASPGPEGDVWSMGA

-270 PEIVRSLDE
+270 PAIVRSLDE
-279 PLNLNDPNVP
+279 PLNLSDPNVP
-289 ELLLPV
+289 EILLPL
-295 LSKAMAPDP
+295 LSKAMAPEP
-304 RDRYRNGTELT
+304 RDRYRNGAELT
-315 DALGQVRE
+315 GALEQVRE
-323 HLGTG
+323 QLGTG
-328 NLAVGGPVTS
+328 NLAIGGPVTS
-338 LQLVD
+338 LQLVE
-343 AGLVPSPA
+343 AGLVPLSNRGV
-351 PSASGHSAGS
+351 SAR
-361 VSSGGPVSPSSGYPP
+361 
-376 MTSSAVS
+376 
-383 GPSAGSAH
+383 SAGSASPGSPDSPLSGYLSGAS
-391 SARSARSA
+391 SALSGSSADSARSA
-399 QSAPSAD
+399 QSAPSAI
-406 SGRPG
+406 SGYLERYDQSP
-411 HYEQLS
+411 
-417 MPVSSP
+417 MPMSSP
-423 ESVNVSPGRS
+423 DSLNASPSGSVQV
-433 AGTGAG
+433 GAG
-439 RSNRL
+439 QSLRL

-449 RQIGLRAGFVG
+449 RQISLRAGAVG
-460 AVVGLVIGLGAG
+460 AIVGLVIGLGAG
-472 WMAGVWLA
+472 WIAGAWLA
-480 PTVSTVRAD
+480 PALTTARAGSST
-489 SSAGATGSGAGAS
+489 GTS
-502 AQSSSSGQD
+502 AQSSPSGQD

-523 LAGTTSISGQTTAR
+523 LAGTTSVSGQTTAK
-537 KVDCNEPHSW
+537 KVDCSEPHSW

-558 TSGSTDDDLAS
+558 TSGSSDDDLAS
-569 DPNVQST
+569 DPNVQAT

-600 GWNAGKRGF
+600 GWIAGERGF

-621 TSSYAG
+621 TSSYAS

>member
-1 MGEDS
+1 M
-6 LVSMQFPS
+6 
-14 GETPSPSQVP
+14 
-24 SPPSASQSSAAD
+24 
-36 DAGSRGHRAS
+36 
-46 SSGSHSAAPFSI
+46 
-58 PGVRITSVLGHGG
+58 LGRGG
-71 FATVYAGVQDSLQ
+71 FATVYAGVQDSLE

-200 SDFGIASVQR
+200 SDFGIAAVQR

-234 AGPGPEGDVWSMGA
+234 ASPGTEGDVWSMGA

-270 PEIVRSLDE
+270 PEIVRSLDD
-279 PLNLNDPNVP
+279 PLDLTDPNVP
-289 ELLLPV
+289 EVLLP
-295 LSKAMAPDP
+295 LLGKAMAPDP
-304 RDRYRNGTELT
+304 KHRYRNGTELT
-315 DALGQVRE
+315 GALGQIRE
-323 HLGTG
+323 YLGTG

-338 LQLVD
+338 LRLVE
-343 AGLVPSPA
+343 AGLAPPQRSEEAGSPDSYA
-351 PSASGHSAGS
+351 PSGASQRAASDSVFPVRPASSSGAAASAPS
-361 VSSGGPVSPSSGYPP
+361 IVSGGPE
-376 MTSSAVS
+376 
-383 GPSAGSAH
+383 
-391 SARSARSA
+391 RSEKALLNAPVSA
-399 QSAPSAD
+399 QRSQSLRL
-406 SGRPG
+406 SG
-411 HYEQLS
+411 
-417 MPVSSP
+417 
-423 ESVNVSPGRS
+423 
-433 AGTGAG
+433 
-439 RSNRL
+439 
-444 TTRER
+444 RER
-449 RQIGLRAGFVG
+449 RRITVRSAAIG
-460 AVVGLVIGLGAG
+460 AVVGLVVGLGAG
-472 WMAGVWLA
+472 WVAGARLA
-480 PTVSTVRAD
+480 PAASATRA
-489 SSAGATGSGAGAS
+489 SGAAS
-502 AQSSSSGQD
+502 QPASQPASSGQD
-511 VASTPP
+511 NASTPP
-517 HPVGTC
+517 HLVGTC

-537 KVDCNEPHSW
+537 KVSCNEPHSW
-547 EVYQVGTLAES
+547 EVYRVGTLAES
-558 TSGSTDDDLAS
+558 TSGSSDDDLAA
-569 DPNVQST
+569 DPNVQAT
-576 CTSQA
+576 CTAQA
-581 AQQYGAANPS
+581 AQQYGAADPS

-609 SCIASDLKGGQR
+609 SCIASDKGGQR

>member
-1 MGEDS
+1 M
-6 LVSMQFPS
+6 
-14 GETPSPSQVP
+14 
-24 SPPSASQSSAAD
+24 
-36 DAGSRGHRAS
+36 
-46 SSGSHSAAPFSI
+46 
-58 PGVRITSVLGHGG
+58 LGRGG
-71 FATVYAGVQDSLQ
+71 FATVYAGVQDSLE

-200 SDFGIASVQR
+200 SDFGIAAVQR

-234 AGPGPEGDVWSMGA
+234 ASPGPEGDVWSMGA

-270 PEIVRSLDE
+270 PEIVRSLDD
-279 PLNLNDPNVP
+279 PLNLTDPNVP
-289 ELLLPV
+289 ELLLPI
-295 LSKAMAPDP
+295 LSKAMDPDP
-304 RDRYRNGTELT
+304 THRFRNGTELT
-315 DALGQVRE
+315 EALGQIRE
-323 HLGTG
+323 ALGTG
-328 NLAVGGPVTS
+328 NLAVRGPVTS
-338 LQLVD
+338 LRLVE
-343 AGLVPSPA
+343 AGLA
-351 PSASGHSAGS
+351 PPPRSEEAG
-361 VSSGGPVSPSSGYPP
+361 SPSSYAP
-376 MTSSAVS
+376 SSASQWAASDSVFPVRPTGS
-383 GPSAGSAH
+383 SGSA
-391 SARSARSA
+391 A
-399 QSAPSAD
+399 SAPSIV
-406 SGRPG
+406 SGG
-411 HYEQLS
+411 LEHSDKALLNA
-417 MPVSSP
+417 PVSAQ
-423 ESVNVSPGRS
+423 RS
-433 AGTGAG
+433 Q
-439 RSNRL
+439 SLRL
-444 TTRER
+444 SGRER
-449 RQIGLRAGFVG
+449 RRITLRSAAVG
-460 AVVGLVIGLGAG
+460 AVAGLVIGLGAG
-472 WMAGVWLA
+472 WVAGARLA
-480 PTVSTVRAD
+480 PAAS
-489 SSAGATGSGAGAS
+489 ATGPSGAVS
-502 AQSSSSGQD
+502 QPSSSGQD
-511 VASTPP
+511 SASTPP

-537 KVDCNEPHSW
+537 KVSCNEPHSW

-558 TSGSTDDDLAS
+558 TSGSSDDDLAA
-569 DPNVQST
+569 DPNVQAT
-576 CTSQA
+576 CTAQA
-581 AQQYGAANPS
+581 AQQYGAADPS

-600 GWNAGKRGF
+600 GWNSGKRGF
-609 SCIASDLKGGQR
+609 SCIASDKDGQR

>member
-1 MGEDS
+1 M
-6 LVSMQFPS
+6 
-14 GETPSPSQVP
+14 
-24 SPPSASQSSAAD
+24 
-36 DAGSRGHRAS
+36 
-46 SSGSHSAAPFSI
+46 
-58 PGVRITSVLGHGG
+58 LGRGG

-84 RPVAVKVDSRPLDD
+84 RPVAVKVDSRPLDN

-120 VVSLVDTGKLPDLRP
+120 VVSLVDTGKLPDSRP
-135 YLVMELCAGGSLYDL
+135 YLVMELCSGGSLYDL

-200 SDFGIASVQR
+200 SDFGIASIQR

-262 PDGVQRSL
+262 PDGVQRNL

-279 PLNLNDPNVP
+279 PLNLNDPNIP

-304 RDRYRNGTELT
+304 QDRYRNGTELT
-315 DALGQVRE
+315 DALEQVRK

-338 LQLVD
+338 LQLVE
-343 AGLVPSPA
+343 AGLVPPPA
-351 PSASGHSAGS
+351 LIAPAHSAGS
-361 VSSGGPVSPSSGYPP
+361 MSPSSPVSPSNGYPP
-376 MTSSAVS
+376 TISSALS
-383 GPSAGSAH
+383 GPSAGSPH
-391 SARSARSA
+391 SAPSAHSA
-399 QSAPSAD
+399 QSAPSAV

-411 HYEQLS
+411 HYEQL
-417 MPVSSP
+417 PVPDSSP
-423 ESVNVSPGRS
+423 QSVNVSSSRS
-433 AGTGAG
+433 AVTGVG
-439 RSNRL
+439 HPDRP
-444 TTRER
+444 TTHER
-449 RQIGLRAGFVG
+449 RQLGLRAGVVG
-460 AVVGLVIGLGAG
+460 TVVGLIIGLAAG
-472 WMAGVWLA
+472 WMAGVWLD
-480 PTVSTVRAD
+480 PTVSTARAD
-489 SSAGATGSGAGAS
+489 SSAGATGSAS
-502 AQSSSSGQD
+502 GTGSSGED
-511 VASTPP
+511 VSSDPP
-517 HPVGTC
+517 YPVGTC
-523 LAGTTSISGQTTAR
+523 LAGITSISGQTTAR

-581 AQQYGAANPS
+581 AQQYGVANPS

-609 SCIASDLKGGQR
+609 SCIASDLESEQR
-621 TSSYAG
+621 TNSYAD

>member
-1 MGEDS
+1 M
-6 LVSMQFPS
+6 
-14 GETPSPSQVP
+14 
-24 SPPSASQSSAAD
+24 
-36 DAGSRGHRAS
+36 
-46 SSGSHSAAPFSI
+46 
-58 PGVRITSVLGHGG
+58 LGRGG
-71 FATVYAGVQDSLQ
+71 FATVYAGVQDSLE

-200 SDFGIASVQR
+200 SDFGIAAVQR

-234 AGPGPEGDVWSMGA
+234 ASPGPEGDVWSMGA

-270 PEIVRSLDE
+270 PEIVRSLDD
-279 PLNLNDPNVP
+279 PLDISDPNVP
-289 ELLLPV
+289 EILLPV

-304 RDRYRNGTELT
+304 KHRYRNGTELT
-315 DALGQVRE
+315 GALGQIRE
-323 HLGTG
+323 HLGVG

-338 LQLVD
+338 LRLVE
-343 AGLVPSPA
+343 AGLAPPPPDQREGSPDSHA
-351 PSASGHSAGS
+351 LSGASQWSSSDS
-361 VSSGGPVSPSSGYPP
+361 VFPVR
-376 MTSSAVS
+376 AA
-383 GPSAGSAH
+383 GPSGSA
-391 SARSARSA
+391 A
-399 QSAPSAD
+399 SAPSVV
-406 SGRPG
+406 SGGLESSGKVLTNAPASVQAGQSMR
-411 HYEQLS
+411 LS
-417 MPVSSP
+417 
-423 ESVNVSPGRS
+423 RS
-433 AGTGAG
+433 
-439 RSNRL
+439 
-444 TTRER
+444 ER
-449 RQIGLRAGFVG
+449 RQIGLRSGAIG
-460 AVVGLVIGLGAG
+460 AVVGLVVGLSAG
-472 WMAGVWLA
+472 WVAGAHLA
-480 PTVSTVRAD
+480 PAVSATRS
-489 SSAGATGSGAGAS
+489 SSAATAPGSAS
-502 AQSSSSGQD
+502 QSSSSSQD
-511 VASTPP
+511 AASTPP

-558 TSGSTDDDLAS
+558 TSGSSDDDLAA
-569 DPNVQST
+569 DPNVQAT
-576 CTSQA
+576 CTSEA
-581 AQQYGAANPS
+581 AQQYGASDPS

-609 SCIASDLKGGQR
+609 SCIASDKGGQR

>member
-1 MGEDS
+1 M
-6 LVSMQFPS
+6 SMQSPS
-14 GETPSPSQVP
+14 GATPP
-24 SPPSASQSSAAD
+24 PPSLTPHFASQASAS
-36 DAGSRGHRAS
+36 AGSGPHGSAS
-46 SSGSHSAAPFSI
+46 AHSIAPFSI
-58 PGVRITSVLGHGG
+58 PGVRITSVLGRGG
-71 FATVYAGVQDSLQ
+71 FATVYAGVQDSLE

-98 PRNERRFMREVQ
+98 SRNERRFMREVQ

-161 VALVEAA
+161 VALAEAA

-174 AHAAGVMH
+174 AHTAGVMH

-234 AGPGPEGDVWSMGA
+234 ASPGPEGDVWSMGA

-254 TGRGPRRG
+254 TGRSPRRG

-270 PEIVRSLDE
+270 PAIVRSLDA
-279 PLNLNDPNVP
+279 PLNLSDPNVP
-289 ELLLPV
+289 ELLLPL
-295 LSKAMAPDP
+295 LSKAMAPEP

-315 DALGQVRE
+315 NALEKARE
-323 HLGTG
+323 QLGTG
-328 NLAVGGPVTS
+328 KLAVGGPLTS
-338 LQLVD
+338 LQLVE
-343 AGLVPSPA
+343 AGLVPTPA
-351 PSASGHSAGS
+351 RSAAVHSAG
-361 VSSGGPVSPSSGYPP
+361 PSSPGSSFSGHL
-376 MTSSAVS
+376 TGSSSALS
-383 GPSAGSAH
+383 EASSPGSTHATH
-391 SARSARSA
+391 STHSP
-399 QSAPSAD
+399 QSAPSAFP
-406 SGRPG
+406 SELERYGQSP
-411 HYEQLS
+411 

-423 ESVNVSPGRS
+423 GSLNVSSRGP
-433 AGTGAG
+433 AADAG
-439 RSNRL
+439 RSLRL
-444 TTRER
+444 TTHER
-449 RQIGLRAGFVG
+449 RRVGRRAWAVG
-460 AVVGLVIGLGAG
+460 AVVGLVVGLATG
-472 WMAGVWLA
+472 WIAKAWLA
-480 PTVSTVRAD
+480 PAVTTAGAD
-489 SSAGATGSGAGAS
+489 SSATEATGSRSSSESS
-502 AQSSSSGQD
+502 AQSSPSGQD
-511 VASTPP
+511 IASTPP
-517 HPVGTC
+517 QPVGTC
-523 LAGTTSISGQTTAR
+523 LAGTTSVSGQTTAR
-537 KVDCNEPHSW
+537 KVDCNQPHYW

-558 TSGSTDDDLAS
+558 TSGSSDDDLAA
-569 DPNVQST
+569 DPNVQAT
-576 CTSQA
+576 CTPEA

-621 TSSYAG
+621 SSSYAG